1 MKNKISQASQH
12 RRTPAPEEPN
22 SGQTLSRRAA
32 APFYGHHNQHQ
43 KPVRLAMLCIAF
55 SLFPL
60 PWGSTDRSD
69 PQIQNSH
76 LYFVPKFLMPIIKAK
91 L

>member
-1 MKNKISQASQH
+1 MKNKVSQASQH

-60 PWGSTDRSD
+60 PWGS
-69 PQIQNSH
+69 QIDQIPKSRTPICILSPNS
-76 LYFVPKFLMPIIKAK
+76 
-91 L
+91 